1 MGMFRL
7 VGLFAII
14 PTTVLL
20 TISFF
25 VLYTLRRT
33 DTQGLKAFGY
43 VIAAL
48 LWLSALLVFSAGVY
62 TVVSG
67 HTPME
72 CAMHGMMKTHMQEM
86 MESKMLGAMSG
97 QMPAMMHG
105 KTDKSTIKQ

>member
-1 MGMFRL
+1 MVARL
-7 VGLFAII
+7 AGLFAII

-48 LWLSALLVFSAGVY
+48 LWLSALLLFSAGIY
-62 TVVSG
+62 TVSTGRPPVQC
-67 HTPME
+67 M
-72 CAMHGMMKTHMQEM
+72 MQKMMKMHTQEM
-86 MESKMLGAMSG
+86 MPEKMPGAMEKG
-97 QMPAMMHG
+97 RMPLM
-105 KTDKSTIKQ
+105 KQQR